1 MAILIF
7 SVTEATKTESTK
19 FNLVMLI
26 TLSVLTIIAN
36 GIALSAIGFRLF
48 EYGASP
54 NRLAVLGSNIL
65 IFIHLIAVSKQLILL
80 FQKKS
85 GSDEL
90 ENTIGYFLPAY
101 SIWTAFVTFILPLLF
116 QFK

>member
-1 MAILIF
+1 L
-7 SVTEATKTESTK
+7 
-19 FNLVMLI
+19 
-26 TLSVLTIIAN
+26 
-36 GIALSAIGFRLF
+36 ALSAIGFRLF

-65 IFIHLIAVSKQLILL
+65 IFLHLIAVTRKLILL

-85 GSDEL
+85 GTQQL

-116 QFK
+116 GMQ